1 MEQKKIVVKID
12 ADLEELVPEYLENRE
27 EDVKSISELLEKDD
41 FEKARIIGHSMKG
54 SGGGYG
60 FDRISEIGK
69 IIEDSSKEKNG
80 NEIKKAVEELS
91 QYLRNV
97 EVIYEE

>member
-41 FEKARIIGHSMKG
+41 FEKVRILGHSMK
-54 SGGGYG
+54 
-60 FDRISEIGK
+60 
-69 IIEDSSKEKNG
+69 
-80 NEIKKAVEELS
+80 
-91 QYLRNV
+91 
-97 EVIYEE
+97 

>member
-41 FEKARIIGHSMKG
+41 FEKVRIIGHSMKG